1 MRIKLIAFVIT
12 AFVVLQPTTTFGAQ
26 QPEEQSYWQRFSNW
40 MRGKA
45 TDIYES
51 TPRAR
56 EIAASSAGIALWSG
70 TRADQAI
77 LLPASGYITYQGI
90 KQTWNAIKN
99 GSISSS
105 LAGGALLSVGLTL
118 GGLPVV
124 NTMSTFSDV
133 NGSTAQSYALLAFG
147 AIGITAMSAG
157 LISAVYQ
164 NVIVPLQN
172 GEVEKDQTVDDALDN
187 MTYEMIKAVISD
199 QEAYPTY
206 STKIHAL
213 LKKNEFLNG
222 DDSDVVVEKAC
233 NKLIAE
239 LKDTYI
245 KDSDDDAIDQA
256 LGNLRQTLA
265 KKNEQEQITSLM
277 IKETETFSPEQKA
290 IVSLLRRLQNKL
302 AIDLKRQ
309 AQNKK

>member
-1 MRIKLIAFVIT
+1 MKTKLIAFVIIV
-12 AFVVLQPTTTFGAQ
+12 FVVLQPINTFGAQ
-26 QPEEQSYWQRFSNW
+26 QPQQQSYWQRFSNW

-45 TDIYES
+45 TDVYEG
-51 TPRAR
+51 TPTA
-56 EIAASSAGIALWSG
+56 EKIAAGSAGAALLSG
-70 TRADQAI
+70 VKADQAI
-77 LLPASGYITYQGI
+77 LFPASGYITYQGI
-90 KQTWNAIKN
+90 KQTWDAIKN
-99 GSISSS
+99 GTISSS

-118 GGLPVV
+118 GGLPIV
-124 NTMSTFSDV
+124 NTLSAFSSI
-133 NGSTAQSYALLAFG
+133 NGSNAQSYALLAFG

-157 LISAVYQ
+157 LISAIYH
-164 NVIVPLQN
+164 NVTAPLQN

-206 STKIHAL
+206 STKINAL

-222 DDSDVVVEKAC
+222 DDSDAVVEKAC

-239 LKDTYI
+239 LKVQYK
-245 KDSDDDAIDQA
+245 KDADEDAIDQA

-265 KKNEQEQITSLM
+265 SKNEQEQITFLM
-277 IKETETFSPEQKA
+277 IKETKTFLPEQKA

-309 AQNKK
+309 AQGKK